1 MWSVELV
8 FVLARCVQGA
18 VYTSEACHVLGARFA
33 HIVSTCEFGWCV
45 NLGRDVHGAFGPLE
59 AGLPRVSCEAAVRH
73 VDEFLHEQRYEEPL
87 EVTEDPAEQLLEFI
101 QTRLLVDL
109 ELISLGLDTSRDG
122 FIQSMGA
129 LDAWMLRVAAQDWT
143 QWTSRVL
150 ARVVTSEEWKA
161 LHELFAN
168 ILRLSITGTWL
179 QAGRRDALSSAIRFY
194 FDFVSLMGRHLV
206 SPGAVWQMHIAIAH
220 REPIHRL
227 SDSRDREVPWSSG
240 VPSSV
245 NGLVRL
251 SLYIEELASGALNHT
266 EWLRLVLKGWRDDR
280 SASAAQAMIGDAFRI
295 RLPTRCPRFVM
306 RLYFLA
312 GTLARIDRRL
322 VRALH
327 PRMRARMTLRDLQ
340 TDA

>member
-1 MWSVELV
+1 M
-8 FVLARCVQGA
+8 
-18 VYTSEACHVLGARFA
+18 
-33 HIVSTCEFGWCV
+33 
-45 NLGRDVHGAFGPLE
+45 
-59 AGLPRVSCEAAVRH
+59 
-73 VDEFLHEQRYEEPL
+73 
-87 EVTEDPAEQLLEFI
+87 
-101 QTRLLVDL
+101 
-109 ELISLGLDTSRDG
+109 
-122 FIQSMGA
+122 
-129 LDAWMLRVAAQDWT
+129 
-143 QWTSRVL
+143 
-150 ARVVTSEEWKA
+150 
-161 LHELFAN
+161 
-168 ILRLSITGTWL
+168 
-179 QAGRRDALSSAIRFY
+179 
-194 FDFVSLMGRHLV
+194 
-206 SPGAVWQMHIAIAH
+206 
-220 REPIHRL
+220 
-227 SDSRDREVPWSSG
+227 PWSSG